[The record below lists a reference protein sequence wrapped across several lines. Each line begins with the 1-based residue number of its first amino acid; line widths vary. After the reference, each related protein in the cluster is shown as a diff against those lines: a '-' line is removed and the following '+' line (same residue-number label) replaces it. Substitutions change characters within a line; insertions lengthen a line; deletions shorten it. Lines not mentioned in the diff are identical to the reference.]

1 MKYFNIILTVGL
13 LVGVTSCKNTS
24 KNSSNDQ
31 NNTEQALLVDF
42 PAPEIPIL
50 LTNVQDRGAYLSI
63 HFWDKLNPSD
73 TAIIN
78 NKEIIEQKWVN
89 YLDILAKFQAKE
101 SPQLIEQLITRFKS
115 NPTAYLG
122 FNQLADKYLYEADSP
137 FRNDPMYVAVLKV
150 RLKDENITD
159 VEKEQL
165 QHKIDLCSKNNVGS
179 KAENIS
185 FITSTGKTEKLNRIK
200 SDYIILFFNDL
211 DCNLCANATE
221 ELRNSELITSLE
233 EQNKLRIV
241 TINMD
246 DDFTA
251 WKKKV
256 SGWPKT
262 WVNGYDGNMD
272 ILNNNSYDLRAI
284 PSFYLLDKNQNV
296 MLKDKP
302 LANIMEILAQL

>member
-1 MKYFNIILTVGL
+1 MKYFNIILVTGL
-13 LVGVTSCKNTS
+13 LVGASSCKN
-24 KNSSNDQ
+24 SSQDSSTDRNK
-31 NNTEQALLVDF
+31 TEQTQVVDF
-42 PAPEIPIL
+42 PAPEIPIM
-50 LTNVQDRGAYLSI
+50 LTNVQDRGAYLSL
-63 HFWDKLNPSD
+63 HFWEKLNPND

-89 YLDILAKFQAKE
+89 YLDILAKFQADE

-150 RLKDENITD
+150 RLQDENITD
-159 VEKEQL
+159 TEKEQIKY
-165 QHKIDLCSKNNVGS
+165 KIDICSKNNVGS

-185 FITSTGKTEKLNRIK
+185 FTTSTGKTEQLYKIET
-200 SDYIILFFNDL
+200 DYTILFFNDL

-233 EQNKLRIV
+233 KKGRLKIV

-256 SGWPKT
+256 SRWPKT
-262 WVNGYDGNMD
+262 WINGYDGNMN
-272 ILNNNSYDLRAI
+272 IVNNNSYDLRAI
-284 PSFYLLDKNQNV
+284 PSFYLLDKNKEV
-296 MLKDKP
+296 VLKDKP
-302 LANIMEILAQL
+302 LANIMEILVKL